1 MAIDFG
7 EKEREFIEGLKENT
21 GRDLAEWMQAIT
33 NAQLPHR
40 NDIIDWLRHK
50 GLMFSKASW
59 LERIHH
65 NGGRPIYAGV
75 PSGTAPRRPVR
86 RRNEPRLA
94 PSTLLPPAPPP
105 AAPTEPPG
113 APLRT
118 APVPLQATPAP
129 VPAAAPATA
138 PADIDTLLAKAKAY
152 RPLAQLILAKV
163 RQAAPTAPLSLRES
177 ALAIGQPM
185 PFALLGISPK
195 EVRLHLALGD
205 HPFDETLK
213 KGQAGGGLGKGEAL
227 SHMLVLN
234 DARQVDARLTE
245 LIAQAASRT
254 GN

>member
-7 EKEREFIEGLKENT
+7 EKERQFIDGLKENT
-21 GRDLAEWMQAIT
+21 GRDLAEWMDAIT
-33 NAQLPHR
+33 SAQLPHR

-75 PSGTAPRRPVR
+75 PSGTAPRRPAPR
-86 RRNEPRLA
+86 RAEPRLA
-94 PSTLLPPAPPP
+94 PATLLRPAQSAQAPAVPAAPPAPPP
-105 AAPTEPPG
+105 I
-113 APLRT
+113 
-118 APVPLQATPAP
+118 VQAKPAP
-129 VPAAAPATA
+129 EPLTPATA

-152 RPLAQLILAKV
+152 RPLAQLILAKI
-163 RQAAPTAPLSLRES
+163 RQAAPAAALSLRES
-177 ALAIGQPM
+177 AVAIGQPL

-195 EVRLHLALGD
+195 EVRLHLALGN

-213 KGQAGGGLGKGEAL
+213 KGQAGGGLGKGEVL

-234 DARQVDARLTE
+234 DARQVDARLSD
-245 LIAQAASRT
+245 LIVQAASRT